1 MPQARKGQPKTASAE
16 RQYAKQLRKVARHVG
31 DIISAFPP
39 GDPAVDGTISAIL
52 RQYSDTINGWAI
64 ETATIMLR
72 QVEKA
77 EAAVWFERSVQM
89 GDELRRVIQR
99 TPIGDLLATRLAEQ
113 VVLIKSLPTEAAQ
126 RVHNWTLVGIEDSS
140 RSTDMI
146 DAIQRSGPVT
156 ANRAKLIARTEV
168 ARTASL
174 LTETRARAVGSK
186 GYIWRTSRDSDVRD
200 SHAKMEGQYVEWDN
214 PPTLSDGTTTHAGQI
229 YNCRCYP
236 EVVVP
241 PIPAA
246 GL

>member
-16 RQYAKQLRKVARHVG
+16 RQYAKQLRKVARHVA
-31 DIISAFPP
+31 DVIETFPP

-52 RQYSDTINGWAI
+52 AKYSDAITGWAA
-64 ETATIMLR
+64 ETAAIMLR
-72 QVEKA
+72 AVEKA
-77 EAAVWFERSVQM
+77 EGQIWMERSVEM
-89 GDELRRVIQR
+89 GDELRRIIKR
-99 TPIGDLLATRLAEQ
+99 TPIGDVMATRLAEQ
-113 VVLIKSLPTEAAQ
+113 VTLIKSLPTEAAQ
-126 RVHNWTLVGIEDSS
+126 RVHEWTLVGIEDSS
-140 RSTDMI
+140 RSTTMI

-174 LTETRARAVGSK
+174 LTETRARAVGSL

-200 SHAKMEGQYVEWDN
+200 SHAKMEGVYVPWDT

-241 PIPAA
+241 PIPVG